1 MGVAALKRGHFVSQ
15 DCNCLL
21 LGTLLQLTTSW
32 TWPPQPCVYSPVM
45 LSVGVVVGVAG
56 AVLTV
61 SSLGP
66 GLASTELLLPDS
78 LSPSRATALQY

>member
-1 MGVAALKRGHFVSQ
+1 
-15 DCNCLL
+15 
-21 LGTLLQLTTSW
+21 
-32 TWPPQPCVYSPVM
+32 M

>member
-1 MGVAALKRGHFVSQ
+1 MGVAALKRGHFVSP
-15 DCNCLL
+15 DCHCLL
-21 LGTLLQLTTSW
+21 RHITTACHLLELAAAAMCLLTGDR
-32 TWPPQPCVYSPVM
+32 
-45 LSVGVVVGVAG
+45 SVGVVVGVAG